1 MFPKYAWMDCLLDEK
16 ECAFVIEK
24 GKERL
29 KRAKTANNNPS
40 DDHRVGS
47 VGWFLKGEDTEL
59 DLILERVID
68 GFGWTVNEHFY
79 GAKIK
84 DIEPIQFTHYQ
95 EGDYYDWHYDA
106 YEDTEHLRAFSAS
119 LELTDPSSYEGG
131 GLEFHTME
139 QGIPDRALGRLVVF
153 PSLLLHRA
161 RKVESGERSSL
172 VLWASM

>member
-1 MFPKYAWMDCLLDEK
+1 MFPKYAWIDSLLSEK

-24 GKERL
+24 GKEL
-29 KRAKTANNNPS
+29 MERANTANNNP
-40 DDHRVGS
+40 DDYRVGS
-47 VGWFLKGEDTEL
+47 VGWFLKGEDTDL

-68 GFGWTVNEHFY
+68 GFGWTVYEHFY

-84 DIEPIQFTHYQ
+84 GVEPIQFTHYQ
-95 EGDYYDWHYDA
+95 EGDYFDWHYDA
-106 YEDTEHLRAFSAS
+106 IEHSERPLRVYSAS
-119 LELTDPSSYEGG
+119 LELTNPESYSGG
-131 GLEFHTME
+131 GLEFHTLE
-139 QGIPDRALGRLVVF
+139 QTIPDRALGRLVVF